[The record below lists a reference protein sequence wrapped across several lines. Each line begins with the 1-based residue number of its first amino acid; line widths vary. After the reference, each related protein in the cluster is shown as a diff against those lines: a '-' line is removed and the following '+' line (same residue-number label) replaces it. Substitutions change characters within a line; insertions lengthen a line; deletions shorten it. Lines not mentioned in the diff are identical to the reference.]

1 MALSIFRVDFL
12 VALSETEAF
21 PTILTKA
28 YKHTRQCRKLLWV
41 IGFSVAA
48 QGVSVWHMKAAQAPV
63 VMLPQQ
69 GWKMR
74 HPGNEV
80 DLETFNELEIVN
92 EYFPA
97 VLCAS

>member
-48 QGVSVWHMKAAQAPV
+48 KGVSV
-63 VMLPQQ
+63 
-69 GWKMR
+69 
-74 HPGNEV
+74 
-80 DLETFNELEIVN
+80 
-92 EYFPA
+92 
-97 VLCAS
+97 

>member
-1 MALSIFRVDFL
+1 MALSIFRVDFF

-21 PTILTKA
+21 PVILMKA
-28 YKHTRQCRKLLWV
+28 YIKHTRQCRKVLWV

-48 QGVSVWHMKAAQAPV
+48 QSVSVCQMKAAQVPV

-80 DLETFNELEIVN
+80 DF

-97 VLCAS
+97 VLHAS

>member
-1 MALSIFRVDFL
+1 MALSIFRVDFF
-12 VALSETEAF
+12 VALSKTEAF
-21 PTILTKA
+21 PVILMKA

-48 QGVSVWHMKAAQAPV
+48 QSVSVCQIKAAQAAV

-80 DLETFNELEIVN
+80 DLE
-92 EYFPA
+92 YFPA
-97 VLCAS
+97 VLRAS